1 MKKDRERYFLQE
13 FLKLMP
19 ELRVLN
25 LRDSEAP
32 DFLCDVAGIPTAIE
46 VTRFF
51 FPVSEGL
58 PPQAAEAYHSRL
70 GAELTEEHLKSTI
83 PPVHVSV
90 CLYRDE
96 ALFKSRSRTGLR
108 EELFAFVSN
117 SVPPPGPCREFD
129 SESLPESLCEKGVDS
144 IRIMNANLPSP
155 LWSFGYASF
164 IPESSSSIVQ
174 GILNENAPRVP
185 RYRKKAPNL
194 WLLILSGTDGLHSI
208 VNFDRDVLTHQY
220 STDFDRLFLFRTVS
234 RSAHEL
240 KKL

>member
-1 MKKDRERYFLQE
+1 MPLLRPQLLSSISFYFALLPQELQLQIAFGHLRATLRTVPYRQMKKDRERYFLQE

-96 ALFKSRSRTGLR
+96 AL
-108 EELFAFVSN
+108 
-117 SVPPPGPCREFD
+117 
-129 SESLPESLCEKGVDS
+129 
-144 IRIMNANLPSP
+144 
-155 LWSFGYASF
+155 
-164 IPESSSSIVQ
+164 
-174 GILNENAPRVP
+174 
-185 RYRKKAPNL
+185 
-194 WLLILSGTDGLHSI
+194 
-208 VNFDRDVLTHQY
+208 
-220 STDFDRLFLFRTVS
+220 
-234 RSAHEL
+234 
-240 KKL
+240 